1 MDLAVLLGFL
11 LANVGVFVGMIFKG
25 ADPVQMFT
33 NFAALLVVIVG
44 TIGAVFGSYSMA
56 DNMAALKAFKKLFM
70 PGKAPDPA
78 QTIEQLVAMSEKARR
93 EGLLGLEDMIRN
105 MDDEFLKR
113 GIQLAVDGTDAATI
127 YDTLSAEVKSMKE
140 RHKVV
145 QGWFTAM
152 GVFAPTFGIIG
163 AVIGLMAVMSKLDD
177 PSQLGHG
184 IAAAFVATFW
194 GVFMANGMFLPWA
207 SRLKRASA
215 DEAAHKEIALQ
226 GIIAL
231 QSGMAPR
238 ALGERL
244 YGALPPSQRKAS

>member
-11 LANVGVFVGMIFKG
+11 IAAVGVFVGMIFKG

-33 NFAALLVVIVG
+33 NVAAIMVVWLG
-44 TIGAVFGSYSMA
+44 TVGAVLGGHSMT
-56 DNMAALKAFKKLFM
+56 DNMNALKAFKKVFA

-78 QTIEQLVAMSEKARR
+78 ATIDTLMEMADKARR
-93 EGLLGLEDMIRN
+93 EGLLGLEDMIKD
-105 MDDEFLKR
+105 MDDDFLQR
-113 GIQLAVDGTDAATI
+113 GVQLAVDGADAATI

-145 QGWFTAM
+145 QGWFQSA
-152 GVFAPTFGIIG
+152 GIYAPTFGIIG
-163 AVIGLMAVMSKLDD
+163 AVIGLIAVMSKLDD

-194 GVFMANGMFLPWA
+194 GVFLANGMFLPWA
-207 SRLKRASA
+207 SRLKRQTTE
-215 DEAAHKEIALQ
+215 EAARKDITIQ

-238 ALGERL
+238 ALGDKL
-244 YGALPPSQRKAS
+244 YGYLPPSQRKEA

>member
-1 MDLAVLLGFL
+1 MDLAVLIGAL
-11 LANVGVFVGMIFKG
+11 LAFGGVFVGMIFKG

-33 NFAALLVVIVG
+33 NYAALLVVIVG
-44 TIGAVFGSYSMA
+44 TIGAVVASHSMN
-56 DNMAALKAFKKLFM
+56 DNMNALKAFKKLFM
-70 PGKAPDPA
+70 PGKQPEPA
-78 QTIEQLVAMSEKARR
+78 ATIEKLVAMSETARR
-93 EGLLGLEDMIRN
+93 EGLLGLEDMTKN

-113 GIQLAVDGTDAATI
+113 GVQLAVDGTDAATI
-127 YDTLSAEVKSMKE
+127 YDTLTAEVKSMKE
-140 RHKVV
+140 RHKVT
-145 QGWFTAM
+145 QGWFVAT

-177 PSQLGHG
+177 PTQLGHG

-207 SRLKRASA
+207 ARLKRQSA
-215 DEAAHKEIALQ
+215 EEANQRELTIQ
-226 GIIAL
+226 GVIAL

-244 YGALPPSQRKAS
+244 YGALPPAQRKAS